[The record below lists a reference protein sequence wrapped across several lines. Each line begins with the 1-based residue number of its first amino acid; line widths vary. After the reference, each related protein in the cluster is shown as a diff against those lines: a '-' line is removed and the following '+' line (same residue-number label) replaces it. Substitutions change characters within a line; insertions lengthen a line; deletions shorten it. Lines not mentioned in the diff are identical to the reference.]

1 MYNLSMQVGFCTFFV
16 LGIMGS
22 CLAHGWKCTFSL
34 YIKPTV
40 HMHAEAMIRTKK
52 IHG

>member
-1 MYNLSMQVGFCTFFV
+1 
-16 LGIMGS
+16 MGS

-40 HMHAEAMIRTKK
+40 HMHAADDIVRTKK